1 VKYQTVSDPVP
12 DISTNNAEQ
21 AWWDQYGEVNESIW
35 QYNPYLTHL
44 IRGAYLDQMFDFLHR
59 PGGKLLDFGC
69 GNGWVSR
76 PFAEKEM
83 EVVGIDLSGEQIAR
97 ATQYAAERGITARY
111 IQGDLSA
118 VARESPFDSIIIHSL
133 LHHIPD
139 ALKRDLLSVAEQ
151 SLRAGGRVFL
161 YEPIAADPNRPWWA
175 AAFDKAMLGLF
186 RLMEYS
192 ALFFG
197 LLEPKYAELKRGG
210 WQMVSPSE
218 NPILRGDLLSMLPES
233 LQLISISYWH
243 GYAVKYANLC
253 MALRQPWQNKLQ
265 HLAPLFCHLDD
276 IVLNSSLR
284 DATKVW
290 PMASLLLEKID
301 SREQVPR

>member
-1 VKYQTVSDPVP
+1 MVSNLVT
-12 DISTNNAEQ
+12 DISTNSAEQ

-35 QYNPYLTHL
+35 QYNSYLTHL
-44 IRGAYLDQMFDFLHR
+44 IRGEYLGQMFDFLYK
-59 PGGKLLDFGC
+59 PGGRLLDFGC

-76 PFAEKEM
+76 PFAEKDM
-83 EVVGIDLSGEQIAR
+83 EIVGIDLSGEQITR

-111 IQGDLSA
+111 MQGDLSA
-118 VARESPFDSIIIHSL
+118 VAKESPFDSIIIHSL

-139 ALKRDLLSVAEQ
+139 TQKRDLLSVAEQ
-151 SLRAGGRVFL
+151 SLRVGGRIFL
-161 YEPIAADPNRPWWA
+161 YEPIGADPNRPWWA
-175 AAFDKAMLGLF
+175 AVFDKTMICLF
-186 RLMEYS
+186 RLMEYT
-192 ALFFG
+192 ALSFG
-197 LLEPKYAELKRGG
+197 LLESKYAELKRGG

-218 NPILRGDLLSMLPES
+218 KPILRGDLLSMLPES
-233 LQLISISYWH
+233 LRLISICYWH

-265 HLAPLFCHLDD
+265 RMAPLFCHLDD